1 MNLKDYYR
9 EIDAVLAT
17 IESSF
22 VRVVSLQT
30 PNGGRAGVVSEVN
43 RATAAKM
50 IVEQS
55 ARLMTP
61 EELAELT
68 ARQIEE
74 QKRKELAELQDRMRV
89 TLLAD
94 AERFALRKAMQQTRK
109 GK

>member
-22 VRVVSLQT
+22 VLVVSLPT

-50 IVEQS
+50 IVEKS

-61 EELAELT
+61 PDE
-68 ARQIEE
+68 
-74 QKRKELAELQDRMRV
+74 KR
-89 TLLAD
+89 D
-94 AERFALRKAMQQTRK
+94 AEPVAPAKEWTTSASTSKR
-109 GK
+109 